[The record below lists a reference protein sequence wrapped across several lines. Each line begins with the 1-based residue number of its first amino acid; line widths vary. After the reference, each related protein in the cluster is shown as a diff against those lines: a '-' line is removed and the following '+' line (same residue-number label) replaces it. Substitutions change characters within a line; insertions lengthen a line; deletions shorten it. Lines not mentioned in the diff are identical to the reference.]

1 MVYPGGLVVVVLGM
15 VKVVVESQVV
25 LVRRDKVTRVR
36 VHIVIITPVV
46 VAVPVLRVSM
56 FLHMVVTV

>member
-36 VHIVIITPVV
+36 VDRVIITPVV
-46 VAVPVLRVSM
+46 VAVPVPRVSM

>member
-36 VHIVIITPVV
+36 VDIVIITPVV

>member
-1 MVYPGGLVVVVLGM
+1 MVYPGGLVAVVLGM
-15 VKVVVESQVV
+15 VKLLVVQQVA

-36 VHIVIITPVV
+36 VDIVIITPVV

-56 FLHMVVTV
+56 FLDMVVTV